1 MPVSISKHHFEG
13 IYIKAARSKFNLEV
27 LWWGERVRIC
37 GIPLIN
43 NLKCLWNAK
52 LRNSRGIIEWI
63 PLESSYL
70 HARDCTANHNPR
82 AVSALIAASASL
94 SQKELE
100 KWCSLDVWS
109 FCSHSKCREK
119 CEGKQHVLPLC
130 FNSTSM
136 RRVYKKLWLPPP
148 KTQINPE
155 NHNENIY
162 FNKASSSHSEGI
174 KRHLRVCLRNL
185 HFHLF
190 FRPGFC

>member
-1 MPVSISKHHFEG
+1 MKTIFSFTSDNFFANLSFFCLSLQVVHLWNSPHIPKLKQLLLAYTVVKLCQWVYRNTISEG

-52 LRNSRGIIEWI
+52 LRSSRGIIEWI

-94 SQKELE
+94 SQKRTREMMFTWRLILLFAFKVPRE
-100 KWCSLDVWS
+100 VRRQATCVASL
-109 FCSHSKCREK
+109 F
-119 CEGKQHVLPLC
+119 
-130 FNSTSM
+130 
-136 RRVYKKLWLPPP
+136 
-148 KTQINPE
+148 
-155 NHNENIY
+155 
-162 FNKASSSHSEGI
+162 
-174 KRHLRVCLRNL
+174 
-185 HFHLF
+185 
-190 FRPGFC
+190 